1 MKKMGRG
8 MAYLFFIVM
17 AYVLT
22 GLLLLVLAF
31 LLWRFQISEKMVGA
45 GIILIYVTATFA
57 AGFLAG
63 KKAKSRKWAWGF
75 LMGLGYFFILAGM
88 SLLFDDG
95 GKNMNFVSAFLL
107 CSGGGMLGGM
117 FS

>member
-63 KKAKSRKWAWGF
+63 KKAKSRKRKRNA
-75 LMGLGYFFILAGM
+75 
-88 SLLFDDG
+88 S
-95 GKNMNFVSAFLL
+95 S
-107 CSGGGMLGGM
+107 
-117 FS
+117 